1 MLNRN
6 KSRFRNNIAKN
17 IVKKS
22 GTVLTK
28 HKVEEVIALFLE
40 FMLLD
45 LIDYKI
51 VSIENFGSFSRGF
64 KKIKDK
70 YSIDFKFHPSYNLMK
85 NSIKRRAIM
94 RKPKKKGKIYGRSN

>member
-1 MLNRN
+1 MLRRN
-6 KSRFRNNIAKN
+6 KSRFRTDIASN

-22 GTVLTK
+22 SRKITK
-28 HKVEEVIALFLE
+28 HKAEEVIAMFLE

-70 YSIDFKFHPSYNLMK
+70 YSIDFKFHPAHNLML
-85 NSIKRRAIM
+85 NSRKRRAVQ
-94 RKPKKKGKIYGRSN
+94 RKTKKKGKIYGRST